1 MNCDILVVGGG
12 MAGISAATYTARA
25 GLDTLVVNAG
35 ESILNRNAI
44 VENYPGFPEGID
56 ARLLLKNAREGAA
69 AAGARFQGGR
79 VVELTAVPA
88 DADTG
93 DPAFGASTGF
103 EATVEPAVDEDG
115 RRVDGCDPTP
125 PAEEPRTVTAD
136 RTVAASWSDVSYLDE
151 LDVESERRGSKTFLS
166 VDEQGRTTVDGLY
179 AAGRVADRYHQA
191 VVAAGHGATV
201 GITVVHDSGTP
212 FYHDWTAPAGYFTG
226 RDREVPP
233 GCEEIDDAERR
244 RRERRARAALAPA
257 VDDRPEDEP
266 TMHPSVDRK

>member
-1 MNCDILVVGGG
+1 MSQDVLVVGGG
-12 MAGISAATYTARA
+12 MAGLSAATYTARA

-44 VENYPGFPEGID
+44 VENYPGFPEGVD
-56 ARLLLKNAREGAA
+56 SRLLLKNAREGAV

-79 VVELTAVPA
+79 VVDVTTVAA

-103 EATVEPAVDEDG
+103 ETTVEPAVDEDG
-115 RRVDGCDPTP
+115 RRVEGCDPTP
-125 PAEEPRTVTAD
+125 PAEEPWTVTAD
-136 RTVAASWSDVSYLDE
+136 RTVVASWSDVSYLDG
-151 LDVESERRGSKTFLS
+151 LDVGSEQRGSKTFLS
-166 VDEQGRTTVDGLY
+166 VDDRGRTAVDGLY

-201 GITVVHDSGTP
+201 GITVVHDSETP

-226 RDREVPP
+226 RDRDVPP

-244 RRERRARAALAPA
+244 RRERRARATVAAA
-257 VDDRPEDEP
+257 VDDPLEEEP
-266 TMHPSVDRK
+266 TMHPSVDRE